1 MVKFLVQ
8 ISFIVNL
15 CLIFVYNKDVDGSD
29 SRRNRLYFL
38 WEESQSEIGLEG
50 HGCREGKNLSLLCNL
65 PHLENLNYNE
75 WMSQL
80 KQESLFFPSD
90 DWILPCFL
98 TE

>member
-50 HGCREGKNLSLLCNL
+50 HGCREGKNLSDMKDAIYQGGGGGRGPLQNRMLFT
-65 PHLENLNYNE
+65 
-75 WMSQL
+75 
-80 KQESLFFPSD
+80 SLSD
-90 DWILPCFL
+90 LQ
-98 TE
+98 